1 MNEAPL
7 FEFCIF
13 IFSLIHDKPIYPFA
27 RICFES
33 RNMYLSPNGRF
44 MKLMFTLIF
53 SLFVFKLSAQ
63 RVGIGITTPLEKL
76 HVDSNIKIGLGPWS
90 PLLNNNRYLKFGDG
104 DNVTIGE
111 VGLDDRLVFSAK
123 EFVFRNSIAH
133 PGEGRVGINITGS
146 PTAHLEING
155 NVKITDG
162 THGEY
167 KVLTSAADG
176 TASWQKPAGRDMGF
190 HTRLQ
195 SAVQSVPTATDY
207 LINFDSE
214 TFDDGFMYNN
224 ASGIF
229 TASDSGVYQFN
240 VKIEWQL
247 ESSTSGV
254 FSVFLEVN
262 GTKRE
267 EIREFVNGTAGND
280 IKTLSFGT
288 HLKLLRLDV
297 VKVYVR
303 QETGVNQSVLTGN
316 SSFSGHFIYR
326 PSFF

>member
-1 MNEAPL
+1 MNEVPL

-44 MKLMFTLIF
+44 MKLIFTFFL
-53 SLFVFKLSAQ
+53 LLLGGVLHAQ
-63 RVGIGITTPLEKL
+63 KVGIGLTNPQEKL
-76 HVDSNIKIGLGPWS
+76 HVDSSIKIGVGAWS
-90 PLLNNNRYLKFGDG
+90 SPIHNRFFKIGDG

-111 VGLDDRLVFSAK
+111 VGLDDRMVLSAR
-123 EFVFRNSIAH
+123 EFIFRNSGAYG
-133 PGEGRVGINITGS
+133 PNNGKVGINITGS
-146 PTAHLEING
+146 PTAYLEVNG

-162 THGEY
+162 SQGEY
-167 KVLTSAADG
+167 KVLTSTADG

-214 TFDDGFMYNN
+214 TFDDGFMYNS

-288 HLKLLRLDV
+288 HLKLLPLDV